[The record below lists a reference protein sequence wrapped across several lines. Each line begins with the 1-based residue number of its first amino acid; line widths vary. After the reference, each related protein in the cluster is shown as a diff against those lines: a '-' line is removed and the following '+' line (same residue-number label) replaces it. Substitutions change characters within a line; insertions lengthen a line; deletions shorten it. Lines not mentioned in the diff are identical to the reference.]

1 MKFFKV
7 IFYLVVL
14 AAWPSI
20 AAASELVANDLKQ
33 KFGDLSQMHIVEIGG
48 GEEPCKVLAESGGF
62 AGYTIVDSPDHLAHA
77 KKYLS
82 QCNIEN
88 VHYVE
93 LKNLSQLAVCDLVV
107 SHRAFSE
114 KDLTTFEQ
122 IIRRAKN
129 GYLVMDGSSC
139 MDELVRMLY
148 EHRHRGVVETHR
160 DHFVMTWKER
170 GAKKQESR
178 VEHKGVQGNGI
189 TYSLH
194 KGRLG
199 DNLCAYLHAKWLA
212 YKCHLPLYYRSF
224 HYSKLFSFADEHQPL
239 KKHHKKF
246 KARIKTADESEI
258 NSKQNSSLFVVPF
271 FPENTEH
278 IFDHEGRHLTWVPSF
293 QVDWEDPEFLAEVRK
308 SLTPKDPITTP
319 TLPTDFLTVGV
330 HVRRGGGF
338 DSLQE
343 RLRVPLKFPPDSYYI
358 EQIER
363 VSKIFKDRRLY
374 VYILTDDLD
383 PESIVNK
390 YRAALNNSNI
400 HFDYRKTDNGPS
412 QNVLEDFF
420 FMTKFDCLVICQS
433 NFSLMASK
441 LADFALV
448 ITPTHPT
455 LINGEVVIDEVKLA
469 FNGKK
474 RVSD

>member
-1 MKFFKV
+1 
-7 IFYLVVL
+7 
-14 AAWPSI
+14 
-20 AAASELVANDLKQ
+20 
-33 KFGDLSQMHIVEIGG
+33 
-48 GEEPCKVLAESGGF
+48 
-62 AGYTIVDSPDHLAHA
+62 
-77 KKYLS
+77 
-82 QCNIEN
+82 
-88 VHYVE
+88 
-93 LKNLSQLAVCDLVV
+93 
-107 SHRAFSE
+107 
-114 KDLTTFEQ
+114 
-122 IIRRAKN
+122 
-129 GYLVMDGSSC
+129 
-139 MDELVRMLY
+139 
-148 EHRHRGVVETHR
+148 
-160 DHFVMTWKER
+160 
-170 GAKKQESR
+170 
-178 VEHKGVQGNGI
+178 
-189 TYSLH
+189 
-194 KGRLG
+194 
-199 DNLCAYLHAKWLA
+199 
-212 YKCHLPLYYRSF
+212 
-224 HYSKLFSFADEHQPL
+224 
-239 KKHHKKF
+239 
-246 KARIKTADESEI
+246 
-258 NSKQNSSLFVVPF
+258 
-271 FPENTEH
+271 
-278 IFDHEGRHLTWVPSF
+278 
-293 QVDWEDPEFLAEVRK
+293 
-308 SLTPKDPITTP
+308 
-319 TLPTDFLTVGV
+319 VGV

-363 VSKIFKDRRLY
+363 ISKIFKNRSLY

-383 PESIVNK
+383 PASIVNK